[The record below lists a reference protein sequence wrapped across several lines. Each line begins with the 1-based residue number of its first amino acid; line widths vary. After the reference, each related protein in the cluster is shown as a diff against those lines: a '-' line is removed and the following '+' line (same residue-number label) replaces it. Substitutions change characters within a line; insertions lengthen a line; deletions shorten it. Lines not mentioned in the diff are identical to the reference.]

1 MHSKKWFENILNE
14 FGGRVRLGIV
24 RYKDAAAAAGLIFCF
39 RDTVEIIWASSLK
52 AYNHVSPNML
62 LYWSI
67 LEYVTDAG
75 YRQFD
80 FGRSTPNEGTYKFKE
95 QWGSKPSTLYWYE
108 QVLQERS
115 SNQAQPNAYR
125 YRQKGEEL
133 WQLMPLSLA
142 NAVGPLIRRNI
153 PL

>member
-1 MHSKKWFENILNE
+1 MEMKHAAYPLN
-14 FGGRVRLGIV
+14 
-24 RYKDAAAAAGLIFCF
+24 
-39 RDTVEIIWASSLK
+39 
-52 AYNHVSPNML
+52 
-62 LYWSI
+62 WSI

-108 QVLQERS
+108 QVLQERTS
-115 SNQAQPNAYR
+115 SQAKPNAYR

-142 NAVGPLIRRNI
+142 NALGPLIRRNI